1 MNCTTKDGWTPA
13 MIAAIYKCDSA
24 LDMFFKYG
32 GIELNA
38 KDNAGLTIEGLA
50 KKYGA
55 TACAE
60 KYRTVL
66 KKYPSGYIPPTGL

>member
-13 MIAAIYKCDSA
+13 MIAAIYKCDAA
-24 LDMFFKYG
+24 LEVFFKYG
-32 GIELNA
+32 GIDLKA
-38 KDNAGLTIEGLA
+38 VDNSSQTIGAVA

-55 TACAE
+55 KTCND
-60 KYRTVL
+60 KYEAAL